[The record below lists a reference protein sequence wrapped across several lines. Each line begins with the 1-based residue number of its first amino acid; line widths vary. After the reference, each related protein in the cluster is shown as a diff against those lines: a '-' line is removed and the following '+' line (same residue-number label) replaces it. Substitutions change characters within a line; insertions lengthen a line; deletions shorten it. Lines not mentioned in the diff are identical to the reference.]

1 MATARGGGTRRA
13 PRRAARRESTA
24 RVGAKEKE
32 AKASSIRAIRID
44 FRLPIGIERKEH
56 GNAPVASSTNTGKI
70 GARFAPLQSRNDCR
84 SAPGGAAETAGNI
97 DVRQSDLALLTH
109 A

>member
-1 MATARGGGTRRA
+1 MATARGGGIRRA

-24 RVGAKEKE
+24 RVAAKEKE
-32 AKASSIRAIRID
+32 ARASSIRAIRID
-44 FRLPIGIERKEH
+44 FLLPIGIDRKEH
-56 GNAPVASSTNTGKI
+56 GNALVASSTNTGRI
-70 GARFAPLQSRNDCR
+70 GARFVPHQSRNDYR
-84 SAPGGAAETAGNI
+84 SAPGGAGDTEGNI